1 VPLNEFKGSFSAMT
15 MHNAGIELARNR
27 VPINYL
33 SRSVINAELF
43 DPNTAILAG
52 FLDQVVAEDKL
63 MSTAV
68 YVAKQMLTLSIP
80 VHHLTKLKTRKEILI
95 ALDTAIKLDSEV
107 SDIA

>member
-1 VPLNEFKGSFSAMT
+1 MGLKEISIAMT

-33 SRSVINAELF
+33 SCSVINAELF

-63 MSTAV
+63 ISTAV
-68 YVAKQMLTLSIP
+68 YVAKQMLTLSIAA
-80 VHHLTKLKTRKEILI
+80 HNLTKLKTRK
-95 ALDTAIKLDSEV
+95 
-107 SDIA
+107 